1 MRCFPFSPHWLTRPL
16 RQLIAGA
23 GLFVAGALPQ
33 LGWAQAALPP
43 APALLAQPGYYRVRV
58 GKVLVTA
65 LSDGTLPLPM
75 RELLTTIPAAKID
88 SLLTRACLPTPGE
101 TSVNGYLVDLGTRLV
116 LVDAGGGELL
126 GPTAGHLLAS
136 LRAAGYQ
143 PAQVTDILLTH
154 LHSDHTGGLVQGGQR
169 VFPHAVVHL
178 SQMEMTYGFS
188 DASVQQAPAVA
199 QPFFLASRPMLR
211 PYQAAGKV
219 QLFTA
224 PATLFAGMRAVAAP
238 GHTPGHTVYVLES
251 QGQQLAF
258 WGDVLHA
265 VAVQLPQPAVS
276 FRGDTDQAQSAATRR
291 QDAAAAARQSC
302 WVAGAH
308 ISFPGI
314 GHVRAT
320 GKGYEWVPLNYSV
333 NGTGQ

>member
-1 MRCFPFSPHWLTRPL
+1 MRCFSFSTHWLTRPL

-23 GLFVAGALPQ
+23 GLFIAGALPQ
-33 LGWAQAALPP
+33 MGWAQAAPP
-43 APALLAQPGYYRVRV
+43 LAPALLAQPGYYRVRV

-126 GPTAGHLLAS
+126 GSTAGHLVAS

-154 LHSDHTGGLVQGGQR
+154 LHSDHTGGLVRGGQR

-178 SQMEMTYGFS
+178 SQVEMTYDFS
-188 DASVQQAPAVA
+188 AASVQQAPAVA

-276 FRGDTDQAQSAATRR
+276 FRGDTNQAQSAATRQ
-291 QDAAAAARQSC
+291 QDAAAAARQSY

-333 NGTGQ
+333 NGAGQ